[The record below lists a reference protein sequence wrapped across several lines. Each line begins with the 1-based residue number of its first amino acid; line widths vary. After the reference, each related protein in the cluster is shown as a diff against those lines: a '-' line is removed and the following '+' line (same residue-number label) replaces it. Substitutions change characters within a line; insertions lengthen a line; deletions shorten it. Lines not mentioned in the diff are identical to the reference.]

1 MRKRLR
7 SHLTFANVASLVA
20 LFVVLGGGTAFAAF
34 IITSNSQVA
43 SGTISGHHPPAGK
56 HPNIISGSVSGK
68 DVRDLPFLPLTLKNG
83 WVGNCFGG
91 GTPMIA
97 KSAEGVVYF
106 RGTLCQPSGSS
117 QNAFAVPSG
126 FQPTKKEW
134 IAADETNTATG
145 RLEISPN
152 GEVLV
157 KSDLD
162 HVTAAQGFTSL
173 AGVNYTLP
181 F

>member
-1 MRKRLR
+1 MRQRLR
-7 SHLTFANVASLVA
+7 SHLTFANVASLIA
-20 LFVVLGGGTAFAAF
+20 LFIALGGSATAAL

-56 HPNIISGSVSGK
+56 HPNIISNSVNGQ
-68 DVRDLPFLPLTLKNG
+68 DVQNLQFQALTLKNG

-91 GTPMIA
+91 GNPAIA
-97 KSAEGVVYF
+97 RSAEGVVYF
-106 RGTLCQPSGSS
+106 HGELCQPSGSS
-117 QNAFAVPSG
+117 QNAFAVPLG
-126 FQPTKKEW
+126 FRPTKKEW
-134 IAADETNTATG
+134 IPADEINTATG

-162 HVTAAQGFTSL
+162 HLTSAPGFTSL
-173 AGVNYTLP
+173 AGVSYTLP

>member
-7 SHLTFANVASLVA
+7 SHLTFANVASLIAVCVA
-20 LFVVLGGGTAFAAF
+20 LSGGTAFAAF
-34 IITSNSQVA
+34 IITSNSQVGP
-43 SGTISGHHPPAGK
+43 GTISGHHPPASK
-56 HPNIISGSVSGK
+56 HANIIAASVNGL
-68 DVRDLPFLPLTLKNG
+68 DVQNLQFQPLTLKNG
-83 WVGNCFGG
+83 WAGNCFGG
-91 GTPMIA
+91 GNPAIA

-106 RGTLCQPSGSS
+106 RGELCQPSGSS
-117 QNAFAVPSG
+117 QNAFAVPPG

-162 HVTAAQGFTSL
+162 HPTSAPGFTSL

>member
-1 MRKRLR
+1 MRQRLR
-7 SHLTFANVASLVA
+7 SHLTYANVMVTILA
-20 LFVVLGGGTAFAAF
+20 FVVLGGGTAFAAL

-56 HPNIISGSVSGK
+56 HPNIISNSVNGQ
-68 DVRDLPFLPLTLKNG
+68 DVQNLQFQPLTLKNG
-83 WVGNCFGG
+83 WQGNCFGG
-91 GTPMIA
+91 GNPAIA
-97 KSAEGVVYF
+97 RSAEGVVYL
-106 RGTLCQPSGSS
+106 RGEMCQEIGSS
-117 QNAFAVPSG
+117 QNAFAVPLG
-126 FQPTKKEW
+126 FRPTKKEW
-134 IAADETNTATG
+134 IPADEINTATG

-157 KSDLD
+157 KSDVD
-162 HVTAAQGFTSL
+162 HLTSAPGFTSL

>member
-1 MRKRLR
+1 MRQRLR
-7 SHLTFANVASLVA
+7 SHLTFANVASLIA
-20 LFVVLGGGTAFAAF
+20 LFIALGGSATAAL

-43 SGTISGHHPPAGK
+43 SGTISGHHPPQGK
-56 HPNIISGSVSGK
+56 HPNIIPNSVNGT
-68 DVRDLPFLPLTLKNG
+68 DVQNLQFQALTLKNG
-83 WVGNCFGG
+83 WQGNCFGG
-91 GTPMIA
+91 GNPAIA

-106 RGTLCQPSGSS
+106 RGEMCQETGSS
-117 QNAFAVPSG
+117 QNAFAVPLG
-126 FQPTKKEW
+126 FRPTKREW
-134 IAADETNTATG
+134 IPADEINTATG

-157 KSDLD
+157 KSDPD
-162 HVTAAQGFTSL
+162 HVTSAPGFTSL